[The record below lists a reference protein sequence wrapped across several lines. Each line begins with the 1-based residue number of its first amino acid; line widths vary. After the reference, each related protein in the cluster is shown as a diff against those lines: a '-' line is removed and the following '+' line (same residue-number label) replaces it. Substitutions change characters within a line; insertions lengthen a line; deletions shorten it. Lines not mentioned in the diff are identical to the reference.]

1 MSTLFGKLFRTTPA
15 GAEADGKPGFG
26 TDEKI
31 KLDTAED
38 MYAVRVLIHVIQD
51 EPDKARALVRGMS
64 PRDRALL
71 SFVLGEVTRL
81 VSEEDDFSRTADRRA
96 ARLSHEGTGRVSL
109 DDIVEGHVRD
119 I

>member
-1 MSTLFGKLFRTTPA
+1 MGSLFVRLFHPPKVYAASQSAESPA
-15 GAEADGKPGFG
+15 VSGTWFDPAADVHAF
-26 TDEKI
+26 
-31 KLDTAED
+31 
-38 MYAVRVLIHVIQD
+38 
-51 EPDKARALVRGMS
+51 ALVTEDRLDEARQIIRDMS

-81 VSEEDDFSRTADRRA
+81 VSEEEDFRRTADRRA

-109 DDIVEGHVRD
+109 EDIVEGHRRD